1 MAEKQSYWFNQ
12 RTGQVEV
19 GPKSIALDR
28 LGPFDSAEEAARA
41 EQIITERAR
50 RLREEEAEED

>member
-12 RTGQVEV
+12 RTGQVEA

-41 EQIITERAR
+41 EQIIAERAR

>member
-12 RTGQVEV
+12 RTGQVEF

-41 EQIITERAR
+41 EQIIAERAR

>member
-1 MAEKQSYWFNQ
+1 VAEKQSYWFNQ

-41 EQIITERAR
+41 EKIIAERAR